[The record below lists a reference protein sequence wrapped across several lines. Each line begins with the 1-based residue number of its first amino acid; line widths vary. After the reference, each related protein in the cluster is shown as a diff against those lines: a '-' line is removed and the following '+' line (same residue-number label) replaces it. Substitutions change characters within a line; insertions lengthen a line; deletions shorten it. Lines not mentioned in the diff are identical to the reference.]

1 MLTNPTRDQLELLY
15 EWQATMT
22 DAEKSAFHREA
33 FDMRSVYDGLKAG
46 LVDQA
51 EAIDKL
57 KRKDKFESAAN
68 RKKQQKKE
76 QAAAAAATAAAT
88 AATAGW
94 ETGEET
100 KEEPE
105 TGFDSLFSSM
115 GGGDATSGRSPMHG
129 EADKKKAA
137 AAGPAEPR
145 RGRGLLANF
154 GGRGGSARSFL
165 GLGGGAAPTQ
175 AEAAA
180 AAAASPQ
187 ALPPPIA
194 LAPPPAPPQRAA
206 FERQA
211 STFNPTVATELDLH
225 PSVVRE

>member
-1 MLTNPTRDQLELLY
+1 MVSFLCCKAAPDE
-15 EWQATMT
+15 
-22 DAEKSAFHREA
+22 DAPSTPKKKKSAVAPRQPSPE
-33 FDMRSVYDGLKAG
+33 
-46 LVDQA
+46 
-51 EAIDKL
+51 EP
-57 KRKDKFESAAN
+57 E
-68 RKKQQKKE
+68 
-76 QAAAAAATAAAT
+76 
-88 AATAGW
+88 
-94 ETGEET
+94 ETVVET

-105 TGFDSLFSSM
+105 TGFDSLLSSM

-180 AAAASPQ
+180 AAGAHVLRSYLLQ
-187 ALPPPIA
+187 
-194 LAPPPAPPQRAA
+194 
-206 FERQA
+206 
-211 STFNPTVATELDLH
+211 
-225 PSVVRE
+225 PSA